1 MILSRFFLSLM
12 VITQLAASIT
22 TVPAQ
27 WSKVRKDPDPL
38 LGIGGMA
45 LLEQREATISFI
57 VVHDNRLGGPR
68 AGILTVVEGKQP
80 DHLELSWPKYK
91 DPEDKAKASRDPAYK
106 EEAKLPSDLEAITLV
121 PGPPLPTKTFICV
134 ESTGNAFHISVDPES
149 KALRVLKEFK
159 LPAPAANIEAF
170 ALHLID
176 GKLLAMWADRG
187 WGKQPATLFW
197 RRFDLATYEFVGG
210 VKEKAVTVD
219 YPENTCVRHISDLKV
234 DSGGKVYISAAR
246 DCDTNDDGP
255 FESAAY
261 YIGSFKPGKDQF
273 EFNLLPDKDRLE
285 LLKSQ
290 LQKIEAL
297 ELVPGP
303 KAGFIF
309 GSDDENHGS
318 SIYFKW

>member
-1 MILSRFFLSLM
+1 MIFSRFFSSLM
-12 VITQLAASIT
+12 VITQLAASTT
-22 TVPAQ
+22 TVQAQ
-27 WSKVRKDPDPL
+27 WSSVRKDPL

-68 AGILTVVEGKQP
+68 AGILTVSEGKQP
-80 DHLELSWPKYK
+80 DHRELNWPKYK
-91 DPEDKAKASRDPAYK
+91 DPEDKAKANRDPAYK

-121 PGPPLPTKTFICV
+121 PGSPVPTKTFICV
-134 ESTGNAFHISVDPES
+134 ESTREAFHISVDPES

-159 LPAPAANIEAF
+159 LPPPAANIEAF
-170 ALHLID
+170 ALHLIN
-176 GKLLAMWADRG
+176 GKLLAVWADRG
-187 WGKQPATLFW
+187 WGEKPATLFW
-197 RRFDLATYEFVGG
+197 SRFDLATYEFVGG
-210 VKEKAVTVD
+210 LKEKAVTVG
-219 YPENTCVRHISDLKV
+219 YPKNTCVRHISDLKV
-234 DSGGKVYISAAR
+234 DTGGKVYISAAR

-261 YIGSFKPGKDQF
+261 YIGSFKLDKDQF

-285 LLKSQ
+285 LLPKSK

-303 KAGFIF
+303 KARFIF
-309 GSDDENHGS
+309 GSDDENCGS
-318 SIYFKW
+318 SIHFEW